1 MTFNPEKH
9 HRQSIRIRGYDYTQA
24 SAYFVTLC
32 THQRRCLFG
41 QIVDGAMYL
50 NCSGQFIQTCWK
62 NLPNHFPFIELDVF
76 VVMPNHIHGII
87 IITEKT
93 ISSSVGAKHSCP
105 DISNARESL
114 SKNASPCPALPKGT
128 KSGSLGA
135 IVQNFKSVSTRKIN
149 RINSTLGETI
159 WQRNYHE
166 HIIRDQSSL
175 HHIRQYITNNPQS
188 WTEDPEN
195 QQN

>member
-1 MTFNPEKH
+1 MLRPYSYYICNYLPQNMTFNPEKH

-24 SAYFVTLC
+24 YAYFVTLC

-87 IITEKT
+87 IITEKNDQFLRRGEAFLPGYIECT
-93 ISSSVGAKHSCP
+93 GKFIKECF
-105 DISNARESL
+105 
-114 SKNASPCPALPKGT
+114 AL
-128 KSGSLGA
+128 SGS
-135 IVQNFKSVSTRKIN
+135 T
-149 RINSTLGETI
+149 
-159 WQRNYHE
+159 QRN
-166 HIIRDQSSL
+166 
-175 HHIRQYITNNPQS
+175 
-188 WTEDPEN
+188 
-195 QQN
+195 